1 MIKMALCELYDE
13 WNNIMDT
20 NELLIKAKRINK
32 CIREATADIFVQII
46 SKYPI
51 SVKEFT
57 NYMDSTKP
65 SQLMT
70 YHSFENCHN
79 FTRYRK
85 CSHLY
90 YIVRKEN
97 ILIISHD
104 LYSTIRIESWNYW
117 APDNI
122 CDNECMIGYDVLTT
136 YNILK
141 LRGGC
146 ENQAK
151 KLILIDLESRIMVDI
166 KDYYQIASLHIY
178 LRNYVMCFVDWKTKV
193 NLHIKIN
200 FLTGHYDY
208 PIVEDGFIIDVETY
222 EQYDDLCRLI
232 IKENEELYEL
242 SKMYIA
248 DL

>member
-1 MIKMALCELYDE
+1 
-13 WNNIMDT
+13 
-20 NELLIKAKRINK
+20 
-32 CIREATADIFVQII
+32 
-46 SKYPI
+46 
-51 SVKEFT
+51 
-57 NYMDSTKP
+57 
-65 SQLMT
+65 
-70 YHSFENCHN
+70 
-79 FTRYRK
+79 
-85 CSHLY
+85 
-90 YIVRKEN
+90 
-97 ILIISHD
+97 
-104 LYSTIRIESWNYW
+104 
-117 APDNI
+117 
-122 CDNECMIGYDVLTT
+122 
-136 YNILK
+136 
-141 LRGGC
+141 
-146 ENQAK
+146 
-151 KLILIDLESRIMVDI
+151 MVDI